1 MYAWLT
7 ETLGAQ
13 NATYVTYGVGTIV
26 VILLVWVLWFWTR
39 RVSGGVFIHGSRS
52 RQPRLAVVDATAID
66 SHRRIVLVRRDDVE
80 HLVMIGGHNDF
91 VIERDI
97 GKETP
102 APAVSA
108 PAEKVE
114 PTPAPDMPV
123 ARREAPAPEPAR
135 ELRPRE
141 SATVVPPPVPTPPV
155 PQAVTPE
162 PTPEPVPPRT
172 EPVRRPEPATS
183 ELPGDYAQH
192 DTVTPEQPTT
202 PVTPP
207 AAEPARMADAFSML
221 RRKETR
227 EEAVE
232 TEIASPTEPV
242 EFSEMVKPELPPAE
256 TTPEPEYEPPVPEK
270 AAPFASHPAFRKQA
284 YEAEAELV
292 AEEDQRV
299 PSGSDEP
306 QAEPH
311 VDTAISEKPAADA
324 SLEDEMQKLLAELT
338 SRK

>member
-7 ETLGAQ
+7 EALGAQ
-13 NATYVTYGVGTIV
+13 NATYVTYGIGTVV
-26 VILLVWVLWFWTR
+26 VILLAWVLWFWTR

-97 GKETP
+97 GKEAP
-102 APAVSA
+102 APAISA
-108 PAEKVE
+108 PAEKEVSA
-114 PTPAPDMPV
+114 PAPEMPV
-123 ARREAPAPEPAR
+123 AQQEAPAPAPAR
-135 ELRPRE
+135 ELRLRE
-141 SATVVPPPVPTPPV
+141 KAAVVPPPVPTPPA
-155 PQAVTPE
+155 PEAVMPE
-162 PTPEPVPPRT
+162 PAPESAPPRAA
-172 EPVRRPEPATS
+172 PVRRPEPAAS

-192 DTVTPEQPTT
+192 DTTAPEQPSA
-202 PVTPP
+202 PVTRP
-207 AAEPARMADAFSML
+207 AAEPARVAGAFSML

-227 EEAVE
+227 EETVE
-232 TEIASPTEPV
+232 TEVARPTEPV
-242 EFSEMVKPELPPAE
+242 EFSETVEPVQPRAE
-256 TTPEPEYEPPVPEK
+256 TAHEPEYEPPVPER
-270 AAPFASHPAFRKQA
+270 AVPFATHPAFQNPV

-292 AEEDQRV
+292 AEEDQRM
-299 PSGSDEP
+299 PSHSDE
-306 QAEPH
+306 ARTEPR